1 MIGAYP
7 RRPPNSTVSPTPF
20 PITGITRT
28 AVVFWFTIPIAASSA
43 MIPEM
48 VDAFVSPGI
57 AIISSPTEQTQVIAS
72 SFSRER
78 APRLTASII
87 PWSSLT
93 GIKAPLKPPTAVD
106 AITPPFFTW
115 SFKRARAAVV
125 PGAPT
130 RSSPISSRI
139 SATLSPIAGVGA
151 RERSTIPKGTPRR
164 LMLPGL
170 PAVPHG

>member
-1 MIGAYP
+1 
-7 RRPPNSTVSPTPF
+7 
-20 PITGITRT
+20 
-28 AVVFWFTIPIAASSA
+28 
-43 MIPEM
+43 M

-164 LMLPGL
+164 LDASWATSCPTRVTLN
-170 PAVPHG
+170 AVLLIISHRVSKSSPRTF